1 MRKLVRAMLWDLFTR
16 EGRYLLIA
24 SLVRSLP
31 GQVGMEIRRIV
42 FGRYFKKVGEGL
54 AVYEGARI
62 YGPDH
67 LSVGRNCRIGLDNVI
82 QANGEVE
89 MGDDVLL
96 GPGVKIWSV
105 NHVSARLDIPIW
117 DQGYEHK
124 KVTIGNGVWLG
135 ADVFV
140 MPGANIGD
148 HVVVAAG
155 SVVGAKDVE
164 PGTVLAGNPARRI
177 GSRYER
183 AMRSDSEGPARVSP
197 ATEPSQKV

>member
-1 MRKLVRAMLWDLFTR
+1 MRKLVQAMMWDLFTR
-16 EGRYLLIA
+16 EGRYLLVT

-31 GQVGMEIRRIV
+31 GEAGMVIRRIV

-62 YGPDH
+62 YGPDR

-105 NHVSARLDIPIW
+105 NHVSDRLDIAIW

-183 AMRSDSEGPARVSP
+183 SIRTNAESAAPAFP
-197 ATEPSQKV
+197 TTEAPHKV